1 MTQTLSQLEHSEA
14 FIERHIGSSAEQ
26 RQELLAAVG
35 ARSLSALIQ
44 QIVPADIQLPGPP
57 PVGDAAT
64 EHQALAELKAIAS
77 QNQRYKSY
85 IGMGYSA
92 VLTPPVIL
100 RNMLENPGWYTAYTP
115 YQPEVSQGRLEA
127 LLNFQTVT
135 LDLTGLDLAS
145 ASLLDEATAAAEAM
159 ALAKRASKL
168 KDANRFF
175 VADDVHPQ
183 TLDVVR
189 TRAETFG
196 FDVIVDKA
204 EKVLEL
210 DGVFGVLL
218 QQVGTT
224 GELHD
229 YSALLAELKSRK
241 IITSVAAD
249 IMALVLLTAP
259 GKQGADVVF
268 GSAQRFGVPM
278 GYGGP
283 HAAFFACRD
292 EFKRSMPGRIIGVS
306 RDAAGNTALRMA
318 MQTIGMGY
326 SAVLTP
332 PVILRNMLENPGW
345 YTAYTPYQPE
355 VSQGRLEAL
364 LNFQT
369 VTLDL
374 TGLDLASASLLD
386 EATAAAEAMA
396 LAKRASKLK
405 DANRFFVADD
415 VHPQTLDVVRTRA
428 ETFGFDVIVD
438 KAEKVLELD
447 GVFGVLLQQVGTTG
461 ELHDYSALL
470 AELKSRKII
479 TSVAADI
486 MALVL
491 LTAPGK
497 QGADVVFGSAQRFG
511 VPMGYGGP
519 HAAFFACRDEFKRS
533 MPGRIIGV
541 SRDAAGNTAL
551 RMAMQTREQHIR
563 REKANSNICTSQ
575 VLLANI
581 ASLYAVY
588 HGPQGLQRIAGR
600 IHRLTDIL
608 AAGLQKA
615 GLTLRHHTWFDTL
628 TVEVKDKAAVLERAL
643 SFGINLRTDIHGAV
657 GITLDEATSREDV
670 QTLFALL
677 AGDNHGLDIDALDAA
692 VSKNSQSIPAAMLRQ
707 DPILTHPVFNRY
719 HSETEMMRYMHRLER
734 KDLALNQAMIPLGSC
749 TMKLNAAAEMIPITW
764 PEFSELHPFCP
775 PEQAAGYQQMI
786 GQLSQW
792 LVQLT
797 GYDAVCMQPNSGAQ
811 GEYAGLLAIRR
822 YHESRN
828 EAGRHVCLIPSS
840 AHGTNPASAQ
850 MAGMSVVVVACDKN
864 GNIDLHDLRVKAEQA
879 GEELSC
885 IMVTY
890 PSTHGVY
897 EETIREVCQIVH
909 QFGGQ
914 VYLDGA
920 NMNAQVGITTPGYI
934 GADVSHLNL
943 HKTFCIPHGG
953 GGPGMG
959 PIGVKAHLA
968 PFVPGHSVVQIDGVT
983 TQQGA
988 VSAAPFG
995 SASILPIS
1003 WMYIRMMGAEGLKQ
1017 ASQMA
1022 ILNANYIATRLK
1034 DAYPI
1039 LYTGRDHR
1047 VAHECILDIRPL
1059 KEETGISEMD
1069 IAKRLIDFGF
1079 HAPTM
1084 SFPVACTLMVEPTES
1099 ESKVEL
1105 DRFIDAMLAIR
1116 SEIDRVAKGEWPL
1129 EDNPLVNAPHVQ
1141 AELVNDW
1148 QHPYSRELAVF
1159 PVAGVRENKYWPS
1172 VKRLDDVYGDRNLFC
1187 SCVPMSDYE

>member
-1 MTQTLSQLEHSEA
+1 MTTLSQLEHTGA
-14 FIERHIGSSAEQ
+14 FIERHIGPSPAQ
-26 RQELLAAVG
+26 QEAMLNAVG
-35 ARSLSALIQ
+35 AASLSDLIAA
-44 QIVPADIQLPGPP
+44 IVPADIQLPGAPAI
-57 PVGDAAT
+57 GDAAT

-77 QNQRYKSY
+77 RNLRYKSC
-85 IGMGYSA
+85 IGMGYTP

-127 LLNFQTVT
+127 LLNFQQVT
-135 LDLTGLDLAS
+135 LDLTGLDIAS

-159 ALAKRASKL
+159 AMAKRVSKL
-168 KDANRFF
+168 KNANRFF
-175 VADDVHPQ
+175 VAEDIHPQ

-196 FDVIVDKA
+196 FEVLVGQA
-204 EKVLEL
+204 EKALEQEDL
-210 DGVFGVLL
+210 FGVLL

-224 GELHD
+224 GEVHD
-229 YSALLAELKSRK
+229 YTTLIGELKARK
-241 IITSVAAD
+241 VLVSVAAD
-249 IMALVLLTAP
+249 FMSLVLLEAP
-259 GKQGADVVF
+259 GKQGADIVF

-283 HAAFFACRD
+283 HAAFFAARD
-292 EFKRSMPGRIIGVS
+292 E
-306 RDAAGNTALRMA
+306 
-318 MQTIGMGY
+318 Y
-326 SAVLTP
+326 
-332 PVILRNMLENPGW
+332 
-345 YTAYTPYQPE
+345 
-355 VSQGRLEAL
+355 
-364 LNFQT
+364 
-369 VTLDL
+369 
-374 TGLDLASASLLD
+374 
-386 EATAAAEAMA
+386 
-396 LAKRASKLK
+396 
-405 DANRFFVADD
+405 
-415 VHPQTLDVVRTRA
+415 
-428 ETFGFDVIVD
+428 
-438 KAEKVLELD
+438 
-447 GVFGVLLQQVGTTG
+447 
-461 ELHDYSALL
+461 
-470 AELKSRKII
+470 
-479 TSVAADI
+479 
-486 MALVL
+486 
-491 LTAPGK
+491 
-497 QGADVVFGSAQRFG
+497 
-511 VPMGYGGP
+511 
-519 HAAFFACRDEFKRS
+519 KRS

-581 ASLYAVY
+581 ASLYAVF
-588 HGPQGLQRIAGR
+588 HGPHGLKRIASR

-608 AAGLQKA
+608 AAGLQKG
-615 GLTLRHHTWFDTL
+615 GLTLRHQSWFDTL
-628 TVEVKDKAAVLERAL
+628 TVEVADKAAVLDRAL
-643 SFGINLRTDIHGAV
+643 SFGINLRGDIDKAV
-657 GITLDEATSREDV
+657 GITLDETTLREDV
-670 QTLFALL
+670 AALFSVLL
-677 AGDNHGLDIDALDAA
+677 GENHGQDIDELDKA
-692 VSKNSQSIPAAMLRQ
+692 VVEGVSVPAAMLRK
-707 DPILTHPVFNRY
+707 DAILSHPVFNRY
-719 HSETEMMRYMHRLER
+719 HSETEMMRYMHSLER

-764 PEFSELHPFCP
+764 PEFAELHPFCP
-775 PEQAAGYQQMI
+775 VDQAAGYLQMI

-797 GYDAVCMQPNSGAQ
+797 GYDALCMQPNSGAQ

-828 EAGRHVCLIPSS
+828 EGGRHICLIPSS

-850 MAGMSVVVVACDKN
+850 MAGMAVVVVACDKQ
-864 GNIDLHDLRVKAEQA
+864 GNIDLHDLRLKAEQA
-879 GEELSC
+879 GDALSC

-909 QFGGQ
+909 QYGGQ

-968 PFVPGHSVVQIDGVT
+968 PFVPGHSVVQLDEVL

-1017 ASQMA
+1017 ASSVA

-1034 DAYPI
+1034 SAYPI
-1039 LYTGRDHR
+1039 LYTGRDDR

-1059 KEETGISEMD
+1059 KEQTGISELD
-1069 IAKRLIDFGF
+1069 IAKRLIDYGF

-1084 SFPVACTLMVEPTES
+1084 SFPVAGTLMVEPTES

-1116 SEIDRVAKGEWPL
+1116 MEIDRVAEGEWPAD
-1129 EDNPLVNAPHVQ
+1129 DNPLVNAPHTQ
-1141 AELVNDW
+1141 KELVGEW
-1148 QHPYSRELAVF
+1148 AHPYTRELAVF
-1159 PVAGVRENKYWPS
+1159 PAGSDNKYWPT

-1187 SCVPMSDYE
+1187 SCLPMSEYE

>member
-1 MTQTLSQLEHSEA
+1 MTQTLSQLEHSES
-14 FIERHIGSSAEQ
+14 FIGRHIGPSSQQQQQMLET
-26 RQELLAAVG
+26 VG
-35 ARSLSALIQ
+35 ADSLNALVQ
-44 QIVPADIQLPGPP
+44 QIVPVDIQLPGPP
-57 PVGDAAT
+57 AVGDSVT

-127 LLNFQTVT
+127 LLNFQQLT

-168 KDANRFF
+168 KNANRFF

-196 FDVIVDKA
+196 FDIIVDKA

-210 DGVFGVLL
+210 EGVFGVLL

-224 GELHD
+224 GQVHD
-229 YSALLAELKSRK
+229 YRALLAELKSRK

-249 IMALVLLTAP
+249 IMALVLLAAP
-259 GKQGADVVF
+259 GAQGADVVF

-283 HAAFFACRD
+283 HAAFFAC
-292 EFKRSMPGRIIGVS
+292 V
-306 RDAAGNTALRMA
+306 
-318 MQTIGMGY
+318 
-326 SAVLTP
+326 
-332 PVILRNMLENPGW
+332 
-345 YTAYTPYQPE
+345 
-355 VSQGRLEAL
+355 
-364 LNFQT
+364 
-369 VTLDL
+369 
-374 TGLDLASASLLD
+374 
-386 EATAAAEAMA
+386 
-396 LAKRASKLK
+396 
-405 DANRFFVADD
+405 
-415 VHPQTLDVVRTRA
+415 
-428 ETFGFDVIVD
+428 
-438 KAEKVLELD
+438 
-447 GVFGVLLQQVGTTG
+447 
-461 ELHDYSALL
+461 
-470 AELKSRKII
+470 
-479 TSVAADI
+479 
-486 MALVL
+486 
-491 LTAPGK
+491 
-497 QGADVVFGSAQRFG
+497 
-511 VPMGYGGP
+511 
-519 HAAFFACRDEFKRS
+519 DEFKRS

-581 ASLYAVY
+581 ASLYAVF
-588 HGPQGLQRIAGR
+588 HGPVGLKRIASR

-608 AAGLQKA
+608 AAGLKKG
-615 GLTLRHHTWFDTL
+615 GLTLRHDTWFDTL
-628 TVEVKDKAAVLERAL
+628 TVEVKDKAATLERAL
-643 SFGINLRTDIHGAV
+643 SFGLNLRTDIHGAV

-670 QTLFALL
+670 QVLFAALL
-677 AGDNHGLDIDALDAA
+677 GDDNGLDIDQLDKA
-692 VSKNSQSIPAAMLRQ
+692 VSSDNASIPAAMQRVE
-707 DPILTHPVFNRY
+707 PILTHPVFNQY
-719 HSETEMMRYMHRLER
+719 HSETEMMRYMHRLEK

-775 PEQAAGYQQMI
+775 VEQAAGYQQMI

-797 GYDAVCMQPNSGAQ
+797 GYDAVCIQPNSGAQ

-828 EAGRHVCLIPSS
+828 ESGRHICLIPSS

-850 MAGMSVVVVACDKN
+850 MASMSVVVVACDKQ
-864 GNIDLHDLRVKAEQA
+864 GNIDLSDLREKAAQA
-879 GEELSC
+879 GDELSC

-909 QFGGQ
+909 QYGGQ

-959 PIGVKAHLA
+959 PIGVKSHLA
-968 PFVPGHSVVQIDGVT
+968 PFVPGHSVVQIDGVL
-983 TQQGA
+983 TQNGA

-1003 WMYIRMMGAEGLKQ
+1003 WMYIRMMGAQGLKQ
-1017 ASQMA
+1017 ASQVA

-1034 DAYPI
+1034 DAYPV
-1039 LYTGRDHR
+1039 LYTGRDGR

-1059 KEETGISEMD
+1059 KESVGISEMD

-1084 SFPVACTLMVEPTES
+1084 SFPVAGTLMVEPTES
-1099 ESKVEL
+1099 ESKVEI
-1105 DRFIDAMLAIR
+1105 DRFVDALLAIR
-1116 SEIDRVAKGEWPL
+1116 AEIDRVAKGEWPL

-1141 AELVNDW
+1141 AELVSEW
-1148 QHPYSRELAVF
+1148 SHPYSRELAVF
-1159 PVAGVRENKYWPS
+1159 PAGSDNKYWPS

-1187 SCVPMSDYE
+1187 SCVPMSEYE

>member
-14 FIERHIGSSAEQ
+14 FIGRHIGPSSQQQQQMLE
-26 RQELLAAVG
+26 AVG
-35 ARSLSALIQ
+35 ADSLNALIQ
-44 QIVPADIQLPGPP
+44 QIVPVDIQLPGPP
-57 PVGDAAT
+57 AVGDAVT

-127 LLNFQTVT
+127 LLNFQQLT

-196 FDVIVDKA
+196 FDIIVDKA

-210 DGVFGVLL
+210 EGVFGVLL

-224 GELHD
+224 GEVHD
-229 YSALLAELKSRK
+229 YTALLGELKSRK

-249 IMALVLLTAP
+249 IMALVLLAAP

-283 HAAFFACRD
+283 HAAFFACVD

-306 RDAAGNTALRMA
+306 RDAAG
-318 MQTIGMGY
+318 
-326 SAVLTP
+326 
-332 PVILRNMLENPGW
+332 
-345 YTAYTPYQPE
+345 
-355 VSQGRLEAL
+355 
-364 LNFQT
+364 
-369 VTLDL
+369 
-374 TGLDLASASLLD
+374 
-386 EATAAAEAMA
+386 
-396 LAKRASKLK
+396 K
-405 DANRFFVADD
+405 
-415 VHPQTLDVVRTRA
+415 
-428 ETFGFDVIVD
+428 
-438 KAEKVLELD
+438 
-447 GVFGVLLQQVGTTG
+447 
-461 ELHDYSALL
+461 
-470 AELKSRKII
+470 
-479 TSVAADI
+479 
-486 MALVL
+486 
-491 LTAPGK
+491 
-497 QGADVVFGSAQRFG
+497 
-511 VPMGYGGP
+511 
-519 HAAFFACRDEFKRS
+519 
-533 MPGRIIGV
+533 
-541 SRDAAGNTAL
+541 TAL

-581 ASLYAVY
+581 ASLYAVF
-588 HGPQGLQRIAGR
+588 HGPEGLKRIASR

-608 AAGLQKA
+608 ATGLKQG
-615 GLTLRHHTWFDTL
+615 GLTLRHNTWFDTL

-643 SFGINLRTDIHGAV
+643 SFGLNLRTDIHGAV

-670 QTLFALL
+670 QILFAALL
-677 AGDNHGLDIDALDAA
+677 GDDNGLDIDKLDKA
-692 VSKNSQSIPAAMLRQ
+692 VSTDSNSIPAAMLRV
-707 DPILTHPVFNRY
+707 DPILTHPVFNQY
-719 HSETEMMRYMHRLER
+719 HSETEMMRYMHRLEK

-764 PEFSELHPFCP
+764 PEFADLHPFCP
-775 PEQAAGYQQMI
+775 TEQAGGYQQMI

-828 EAGRHVCLIPSS
+828 ESSRHICLIPSS

-850 MAGMSVVVVACDKN
+850 MASMTVVVVACDKQ
-864 GNIDLHDLRVKAEQA
+864 GNIDLSDLREKAAKA
-879 GEELSC
+879 GDELSC

-909 QFGGQ
+909 QYGGQ

-959 PIGVKAHLA
+959 PIGVKSHLA
-968 PFVPGHSVVQIDGVT
+968 PFVPGHSVVQIDGVL
-983 TQQGA
+983 TQNGA

-1017 ASQMA
+1017 ASQVA

-1034 DAYPI
+1034 DAYPV
-1039 LYTGRDHR
+1039 LYTGRDGR

-1059 KEETGISEMD
+1059 KETTGISEMD
-1069 IAKRLIDFGF
+1069 IAKRLIDYGF

-1084 SFPVACTLMVEPTES
+1084 SFPVAGTLMVEPTES

-1105 DRFIDAMLAIR
+1105 DRFIDALLAIR

-1141 AELVNDW
+1141 NELVSDW
-1148 QHPYSRELAVF
+1148 NHPYTREVAVF
-1159 PVAGVRENKYWPS
+1159 PAGYDNKYWPT

>member
-14 FIERHIGSSAEQ
+14 FIGRHIGPSSQQQQDMLET
-26 RQELLAAVG
+26 VG
-35 ARSLSALIQ
+35 AGSLNALIQ
-44 QIVPADIQLPGPP
+44 QIVPVDIQLPGPP
-57 PVGDAAT
+57 AVGDAVT

-115 YQPEVSQGRLEA
+115 YQPEVSQGRLES
-127 LLNFQTVT
+127 LLNFQQLT

-168 KDANRFF
+168 KNANRFF

-196 FDVIVDKA
+196 FDIIVDKA
-204 EKVLEL
+204 EKVLDLE
-210 DGVFGVLL
+210 GVFGVLL

-224 GELHD
+224 GEVHD

-249 IMALVLLTAP
+249 IMALVTLTAP

-283 HAAFFACRD
+283 HAAFFACID
-292 EFKRSMPGRIIGVS
+292 DFKRSMPGRIIGVS
-306 RDAAGNTALRMA
+306 RDAAG
-318 MQTIGMGY
+318 
-326 SAVLTP
+326 
-332 PVILRNMLENPGW
+332 
-345 YTAYTPYQPE
+345 
-355 VSQGRLEAL
+355 
-364 LNFQT
+364 
-369 VTLDL
+369 
-374 TGLDLASASLLD
+374 
-386 EATAAAEAMA
+386 
-396 LAKRASKLK
+396 K
-405 DANRFFVADD
+405 
-415 VHPQTLDVVRTRA
+415 
-428 ETFGFDVIVD
+428 
-438 KAEKVLELD
+438 
-447 GVFGVLLQQVGTTG
+447 
-461 ELHDYSALL
+461 
-470 AELKSRKII
+470 
-479 TSVAADI
+479 
-486 MALVL
+486 
-491 LTAPGK
+491 
-497 QGADVVFGSAQRFG
+497 
-511 VPMGYGGP
+511 
-519 HAAFFACRDEFKRS
+519 
-533 MPGRIIGV
+533 
-541 SRDAAGNTAL
+541 TAL

-581 ASLYAVY
+581 ASLYAVF
-588 HGPQGLQRIAGR
+588 HGPEGLKRIASR

-608 AAGLQKA
+608 ATGLKQG
-615 GLTLRHHTWFDTL
+615 GLTLRHNTWFDTL

-643 SFGINLRTDIHGAV
+643 SFGLNLRTDIHGAV
-657 GITLDEATSREDV
+657 GVTLDEATSREDV
-670 QTLFALL
+670 QILFAALL
-677 AGDNHGLDIDALDAA
+677 GDDNGLDIDKLDKA
-692 VSKNSQSIPAAMLRQ
+692 VSTDSNSIPAAMLRV
-707 DPILTHPVFNRY
+707 DPILTHPVFNQY
-719 HSETEMMRYMHRLER
+719 HSETEMMRYMHRLEK

-764 PEFSELHPFCP
+764 PEFAELHPFCP
-775 PEQAAGYQQMI
+775 PEQAEGYHQMI
-786 GQLSQW
+786 GQLSEW
-792 LVQLT
+792 LVKLT

-811 GEYAGLLAIRR
+811 GEYAGLLAIRH

-828 EAGRHVCLIPSS
+828 EGHRDICLIPAS

-850 MAGMSVVVVACDKN
+850 MAGMQVVVVACDKN
-864 GNIDLHDLRVKAEQA
+864 GNIDLDDLRAKAEQHA
-879 GEELSC
+879 DNLSC

-897 EETIREVCQIVH
+897 EETIREVCDVVH

-920 NMNAQVGITTPGYI
+920 NMNAQVGITTPGFI

-959 PIGVKAHLA
+959 PIGVKSHLA
-968 PFVPGHSVVQIDGVT
+968 PFVPGHSVVQIEGMLT
-983 TQQGA
+983 RQGA

-1017 ASQMA
+1017 ASQVA
-1022 ILNANYIATRLK
+1022 ILNANYIASRLK
-1034 DAYPI
+1034 DAYPV
-1039 LYTGRDHR
+1039 LYTGRDGR

-1059 KEETGISEMD
+1059 KEETGISELD
-1069 IAKRLIDFGF
+1069 IAKRLIDYGF

-1084 SFPVACTLMVEPTES
+1084 SFPVAGTLMVEPTES

-1105 DRFIDAMLAIR
+1105 DRFINAMLAIR
-1116 SEIDRVAKGEWPL
+1116 AEIDRVKAGEWSL
-1129 EDNPLVNAPHVQ
+1129 EDNPLVNSQHTQ
-1141 AELVNDW
+1141 NELVAEWN
-1148 QHPYSRELAVF
+1148 HGYSREIAVF
-1159 PVAGVRENKYWPS
+1159 PAGVANKYWPT

-1187 SCVPMSDYE
+1187 SCVPMSEYQ